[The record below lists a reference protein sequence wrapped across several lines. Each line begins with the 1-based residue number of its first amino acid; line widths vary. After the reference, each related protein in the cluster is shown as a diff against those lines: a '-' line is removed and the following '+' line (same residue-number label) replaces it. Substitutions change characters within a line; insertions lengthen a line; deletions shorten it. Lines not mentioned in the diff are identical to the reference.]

1 VSQARK
7 PGRLR
12 PHARSLMEA
21 LREFL
26 TPQVW
31 KQVRKEASR
40 RKLSRWDIRPL
51 FLVLLTMT
59 WCCGDSLAERFE
71 TARGF
76 YVACHDKRR
85 RPGTTFQGFQQ
96 ALGRLPMNVLR
107 ALSAAI
113 RERIVK
119 VCSAHWWCNG
129 FIPLGCDGSRLEC
142 ARTAELEKRLGS
154 GGKED
159 SAPTL
164 WVTAIVHLL
173 TGVPWTWRFGRGS
186 KPSERRHLVQMLQ
199 DLPRLALIV
208 ADAGYYG
215 YELLTELIRARVSYL
230 IRMSSTV
237 TLYTETHNPLEQFRE
252 GWVYYW
258 PEWSQKQDLP
268 PVPARLILVR
278 DKRRKVDV
286 WLLTDVTAERLS
298 LDDASRYYRWR
309 WENEGY
315 FRTYKRTLA
324 KMKLMSRTVR
334 EVHREAEASMI
345 AAQLLL
351 ALGAEAMP
359 VAKGQ
364 EPRAMCSPRKVL
376 LEFRRELSGPR
387 SARGRRNFTERL
399 RDCCRERRQRT
410 TVKAVR
416 SWPRR
421 KPHKSPGP
429 PTILTLTDAQ
439 KRRISRVGLTI

>member
-1 VSQARK
+1 
-7 PGRLR
+7 
-12 PHARSLMEA
+12 MEA

-31 KQVRKEASR
+31 KQVRKAASR

-51 FLVLLTMT
+51 LLVFLTMT
-59 WCCGDSLAERFE
+59 WCCGNSLAERFE

-76 YVACHDKRR
+76 YVVCHDKRR
-85 RPGTTFQGFQQ
+85 RPGATFQGFQQ

-107 ALSAAI
+107 ALSAAM
-113 RERIVK
+113 RERVEK
-119 VCSAHWWCNG
+119 VCNAHWWSNG
-129 FIPLGCDGSRLEC
+129 FIPFGCDGSRLEC

-154 GGKED
+154 GGKQD

-164 WVTAIVHLL
+164 WVTAIVHLM

-186 KPSERRHLVQMLQ
+186 KPSERSHLAQMLK
-199 DLPRLALIV
+199 DLPRLALVV

-215 YELLTELIRARVSYL
+215 YELLTELIRAKVSYL

-237 TLYTETHNPLEQFRE
+237 TLYTETRERLEQFRE
-252 GWVYYW
+252 GLVYYW
-258 PEWSQKQDLP
+258 PGWAQKLELP
-268 PVPARLILVR
+268 PMPPRLLRVH
-278 DKRRKVDV
+278 DKQRKVDV

-345 AAQLLL
+345 ATQLLL

-364 EPRAMCSPRKVL
+364 EPRAMCSPRQVL
-376 LEFRRELSGPR
+376 LEFRRELSNPR
-387 SARGRRNFTERL
+387 ATHGHRSFAERL
-399 RDCCRERRQRT
+399 RACCRERRPRT
-410 TVKAVR
+410 SPKAVR

-421 KPHKSPGP
+421 KPHKSPRP
-429 PTILTLTDAQ
+429 PTILTLTHAQ
-439 KRRISRVGLTI
+439 KRLISQVGLPI

>member
-1 VSQARK
+1 VNQARK

-12 PHARSLMEA
+12 PHARSLMQA
-21 LREFL
+21 LGEFL

-31 KQVRKEASR
+31 KQVRNAASR
-40 RKLSRWDIRPL
+40 RKLPRWDVRPL
-51 FLVLLTMT
+51 VLVLLTMT

-71 TARGF
+71 AARGF
-76 YVACHDKRR
+76 YVVCHDKRR
-85 RPGTTFQGFQQ
+85 RPGTTFQGFLQ
-96 ALGRLPMNVLR
+96 ALDRLPMSVLR
-107 ALSAAI
+107 ALSAALRAMI
-113 RERIVK
+113 MK
-119 VCSAHWWCNG
+119 ACDAHWRLGG

-159 SAPTL
+159 SAPTV

-186 KPSERRHLVQMLQ
+186 KPSERSHLVAMLKE
-199 DLPRLALIV
+199 LPRQALVV

-215 YELLTELIRARVSYL
+215 YGLLTELIRAKVSYL

-237 TLYTETHNPLEQFRE
+237 TLYTETQHRLSGFRE
-252 GWVYYW
+252 GMVYYW
-258 PEWSQKQDLP
+258 PEWAQKRGLP
-268 PVPARLILVR
+268 AVLARLVCLR

-286 WLLTDVTAERLS
+286 WLLTDVPPERLS
-298 LDDASRYYRWR
+298 LRDAGRYYRWR

-351 ALGAEAMP
+351 ALGAQAMP
-359 VAKGQ
+359 VANKEG
-364 EPRAMCSPRKVL
+364 PRVLCSPRKVL
-376 LEFRRELSGPR
+376 LEIRRELHDPNPTRRRPSFRKCLHDCRREQRIR
-387 SARGRRNFTERL
+387 SSAKAI
-399 RDCCRERRQRT
+399 RD
-410 TVKAVR
+410 
-416 SWPRR
+416 WPRR

-429 PTILTLTDAQ
+429 PTILTLSGEQ
-439 KRRISRVGLTI
+439 KRKILQVGLAI